1 MLTTA
6 VFSIRNL
13 WNQRRSLSADNIL
26 DKASVSHTH
35 DIHKGLIREQ
45 NCVICQKIDA
55 NENHHVKQ
63 IECDSEGEKC
73 FLKYKEARFFY
84 K

>member
-13 WNQRRSLSADNIL
+13 WNQPRSLSADNIL
-26 DKASVSHTH
+26 DKASVAHTH

-45 NCVICQKIDA
+45 NCVICQKFDA
-55 NENHHVKQ
+55 NEDHHVKQ
-63 IECDSEGEKC
+63 IEHDSGGGC
-73 FLKYKEARFFY
+73 FLKYREARFFY

>member
-6 VFSIRNL
+6 VFSKRNL
-13 WNQRRSLSADNIL
+13 WNQPRSLSADNIL
-26 DKASVSHTH
+26 DKASVAHTH

-55 NENHHVKQ
+55 NEDHHVKQ
-63 IECDSEGEKC
+63 NECDSEGEKC
-73 FLKYKEARFFY
+73 FLKYREARFFY